1 MDIREMDLYDRTSV
15 FYYFKRKSYARKV
28 CFSDWGNLVG
38 ENIQEITLGVCCQGN
53 KLEPFQEQLLNTPE
67 ASRMVK
73 RVTWDEE
80 KQKLSVTLD
89 AQFSQIEILLFAT
102 LWRLPF
108 EYHREPVFLPYVSV
122 IDNAVLNRLQGNIER
137 SCHDICPDFWETLP
151 IGATFKDVVEE
162 LEKQHPFVPFKEGR
176 YRWWSIH
183 KAMESVKEREHVTEF
198 DNFEDA
204 MRYCEEVKLL
214 EDKE

>member
-1 MDIREMDLYDRTSV
+1 MYIREMDIYERTSV
-15 FYYFKRKSYARKV
+15 FFFFKNRRYTPKI
-28 CFSDWGNLVG
+28 CFADWKNLVG
-38 ENIQEITLGVCCQGN
+38 KNIQEITLGIYCQRN

-67 ASRMVK
+67 AAKMVK
-73 RVTWDEE
+73 RVQWDVEN
-80 KQKLSVTLD
+80 QKLSVTLD

-108 EYHREPVFLPYVSV
+108 EYVKEPIFLPHVSI
-122 IDNAVLNRLQGNIER
+122 IDNAVLNRLQGNIYN
-137 SCHDICPDFWETLP
+137 SCHDICPDFWKTLP

-162 LEKQHPFVPFKEGR
+162 LNKQHPFVPFNKSR
-176 YRWWSIH
+176 YTWWSIH

-204 MRYCEEVKLL
+204 MRYCEEIKLL
-214 EDKE
+214 ENKK